1 LSIKNIADVVN
12 SVLPDR
18 LGEDLRT
25 NVKAMVRSTFE
36 NMELVSREELEVQE
50 KVLLRTRQKLQSL
63 EARIAELE
71 VKINQV
77 AD

>member
-1 LSIKNIADVVN
+1 MSIKNIADVVN

>member
-71 VKINQV
+71 AKINQV

>member
-1 LSIKNIADVVN
+1 MSIKNIADVVN

-71 VKINQV
+71 AKINQV